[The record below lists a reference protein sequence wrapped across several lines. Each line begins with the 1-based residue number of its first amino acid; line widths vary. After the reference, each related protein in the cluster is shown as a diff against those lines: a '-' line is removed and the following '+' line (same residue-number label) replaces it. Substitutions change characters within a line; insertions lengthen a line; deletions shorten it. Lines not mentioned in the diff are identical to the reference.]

1 MNRDP
6 KYSGWPSLEQARS
19 VLEPVETVPEKKR
32 GRPRK
37 VDVAETETETADEPV
52 TDGDS
57 DGN

>member
-1 MNRDP
+1 
-6 KYSGWPSLEQARS
+6 
-19 VLEPVETVPEKKR
+19 VPEKKR

-57 DGN
+57 D